1 MSPFRLVCSLQWQKC
16 VTLITTPA
24 ATALIGCALRVH
36 TAVGPGLFESLY
48 EECLAH
54 EMRKDGLAF
63 RRQVT
68 LPFVYDGILIKR
80 SFTADL
86 IVEESVLVELKCIE
100 RFHPIHD
107 AQMLTYLRVAGLKKG
122 LLINFNT
129 VRLKQGIKS
138 FVLGTIEP
146 QHGDPEGR
154 MNGG

>member
-1 MSPFRLVCSLQWQKC
+1 MA
-16 VTLITTPA
+16 LITTPA

-54 EMRKDGLAF
+54 EMRKDGLSF

-68 LPFVYDGILIKR
+68 LPLIYDGILIKR

-100 RFHPIHD
+100 KFHPIHD

-138 FVLGTIEP
+138 YVLGAIGP
-146 QHGDPEGR
+146 QHGEPE
-154 MNGG
+154 

>member
-1 MSPFRLVCSLQWQKC
+1 MA
-16 VTLITTPA
+16 LITTPA

-54 EMRKDGLAF
+54 EMRKDGLSF

-68 LPFVYDGILIKR
+68 LPFIYDGILIKR

-100 RFHPIHD
+100 KFHPIHD

-138 FVLGTIEP
+138 YVLGAIGP
-146 QHGDPEGR
+146 QHGEPE
-154 MNGG
+154 